1 LRRAG
6 NTDHIAER
14 VDNFRDSDV
23 QYRFYW
29 RMGLSAQFDKAL
41 IRGVNIFNIP
51 GYMVNFNKS
60 AEFMEI

>member
-1 LRRAG
+1 
-6 NTDHIAER
+6 
-14 VDNFRDSDV
+14 
-23 QYRFYW
+23 
-29 RMGLSAQFDKAL
+29 MGLSAQFDKAL